1 MTKKDLEQIKDIRA
15 EIRMLD
21 DEITRLRQQSLTA
34 SGLGDGMPHAH
45 NAESPTERIAIQINE
60 LCEKVFKY
68 RSDLVSFLTECLSEI
83 YKIDDST
90 TRMIAKYRCVDG
102 LPWAEISTILNMDRK
117 TVTKKFGEW
126 VDTIK

>member
-68 RSDLVSFLTECLSEI
+68 RSDLVLFLSDCLSEI

-102 LPWAEISTILNMDRK
+102 MQWAEISALVDTSERTAKRK
-117 TVTKKFGEW
+117 YGEW
-126 VDTIK
+126 LDTIK

>member
-60 LCEKVFKY
+60 LCEKAFKY
-68 RSDLVSFLTECLSEI
+68 RSDLVLFLSECLSEI

-102 LPWAEISTILNMDRK
+102 MQWAEISALVDTSERTAKRK
-117 TVTKKFGEW
+117 YGEW
-126 VDTIK
+126 LDTIK

>member
-1 MTKKDLEQIKDIRA
+1 MTKKELEQIKDIRA

-34 SGLGDGMPHAH
+34 SGLGDGMPHVH

-60 LCEKVFKY
+60 LCEKVFRY
-68 RSDLVSFLTECLSEI
+68 RSDLVSFLSECLSEI

-102 LPWAEISTILNMDRK
+102 MQWAEISALVDTSERTAKRK
-117 TVTKKFGEW
+117 YGEW
-126 VDTIK
+126 LDTIK